1 MVVYFLLWTMIEG
14 LLFEM
19 SSFFTGISDI
29 NNKRRLRIG
38 NGNYYL
44 ALNGDKDYVR
54 PPHIHIYDK
63 KDKQKTWTIEINF
76 QRFLCT
82 GDVYIR
88 RIKTSRSDIYPTTEQ
103 QIQYESTKEII
114 YDILF
119 MRPNVNKPEYIVN
132 AKDNIAAAIAIFNEE
147 ADIIRNGKKEYAD
160 IPKQEKLLTIIKEN
174 CNRMKILP
182 KFRDYFPKD
191 LQKKYSMCFQ

>member
-1 MVVYFLLWTMIEG
+1 MI
-14 LLFEM
+14 FVKM
-19 SSFFTGISDI
+19 
-29 NNKRRLRIG
+29 
-38 NGNYYL
+38 
-44 ALNGDKDYVR
+44 
-54 PPHIHIYDK
+54 
-63 KDKQKTWTIEINF
+63 
-76 QRFLCT
+76 
-82 GDVYIR
+82 
-88 RIKTSRSDIYPTTEQ
+88 
-103 QIQYESTKEII
+103 
-114 YDILF
+114 IL
-119 MRPNVNKPEYIVN
+119 VNKPEYIVN